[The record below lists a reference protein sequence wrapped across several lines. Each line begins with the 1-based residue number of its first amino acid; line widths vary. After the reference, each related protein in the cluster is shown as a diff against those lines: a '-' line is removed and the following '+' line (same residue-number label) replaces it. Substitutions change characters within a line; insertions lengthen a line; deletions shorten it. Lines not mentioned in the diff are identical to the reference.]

1 MFLKQVL
8 WTVRASQ
15 GGGPWLSL
23 GKLPRVAMTME
34 EPATGVP
41 GSGRGCIVTCQL
53 PSYAFQGLQAGTQEP
68 GLGFRSQR
76 SHSLAGGFMYSLTTP
91 GPLLPSLG
99 SRQRLPHGPLLG
111 GCSGT
116 GLQ

>member
-34 EPATGVP
+34 EPATGLP

-53 PSYAFQGLQAGTQEP
+53 PSYAF
-68 GLGFRSQR
+68 
-76 SHSLAGGFMYSLTTP
+76 
-91 GPLLPSLG
+91 
-99 SRQRLPHGPLLG
+99 
-111 GCSGT
+111 
-116 GLQ
+116 